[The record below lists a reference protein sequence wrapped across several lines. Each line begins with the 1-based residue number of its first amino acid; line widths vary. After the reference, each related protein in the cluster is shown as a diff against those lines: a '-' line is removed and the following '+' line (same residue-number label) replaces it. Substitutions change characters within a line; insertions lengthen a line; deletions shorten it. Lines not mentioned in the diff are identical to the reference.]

1 VWTLLVNSVVAEFVL
16 IVKIIPLETTA
27 SFVNTNSIIQLECQW
42 RARML
47 VSVSKFRD
55 VDSSYATLWQT
66 YLQGGE
72 SGIGRT
78 DGGWKFPELTERTP
92 EVRPI
97 PDSPNLQV
105 CLVFITCHFGKI
117 LKSTEEFYTHFTF

>member
-1 VWTLLVNSVVAEFVL
+1 VVVQDNATAKKVPRIPGLLEYRQDQKKNFQ
-16 IVKIIPLETTA
+16 P
-27 SFVNTNSIIQLECQW
+27 
-42 RARML
+42 
-47 VSVSKFRD
+47 
-55 VDSSYATLWQT
+55 
-66 YLQGGE
+66 
-72 SGIGRT
+72 
-78 DGGWKFPELTERTP
+78 P

>member
-1 VWTLLVNSVVAEFVL
+1 MASLERD
-16 IVKIIPLETTA
+16 II
-27 SFVNTNSIIQLECQW
+27 TNIL
-42 RARML
+42 AG
-47 VSVSKFRD
+47 D
-55 VDSSYATLWQT
+55 
-66 YLQGGE
+66 E

-78 DGGWKFPELTERTP
+78 EGDWKFPERTERSVLSSGNFQPP

-117 LKSTEEFYTHFTF
+117 LKSTEEFYTHNFLLFSI